1 MFIYKNKPKKKKNF
15 FFYNFQLSKF
25 HQKNFCSM
33 ISIIDLLINIWNIY
47 SIIVKKTKNQPNDLI
62 HLMVMRFIKEKNK
75 NIEVISKLKKK
86 LK

>member
-1 MFIYKNKPKKKKNF
+1 
-15 FFYNFQLSKF
+15 
-25 HQKNFCSM
+25 M